1 MNNLKIC
8 ADNNPVLS
16 HIKGKMQMDIIRT
29 EKAYVLSTASVVGS
43 QEKKGPLGECFDL
56 CDTKDDTFGKDSF
69 EKSEAEMQRLA
80 LRCAMD
86 KLSFGDADVNQIFAG
101 DLVNQCISSGYGLA
115 DFDIPFMGIYGACS
129 TFAEGVLLSS
139 VFSSFAEKA
148 CAAVTSS
155 HNCTAER
162 QFRFPLEYGAQR
174 TPTSQWTVTGSG
186 AVIISNRPQK
196 CMGIRVSEVL
206 SGKVVDAGITDVNN
220 MGAAMAPAAADTLIR
235 YFKESGKEPE
245 SFDYI
250 VTGDLGFEGSSILLE
265 LMKKKGIDISS
276 RHTDCGMEIYNRKE
290 QDMHAGGSGCGCS
303 AVVMASY
310 FLPRMKKGDV
320 KDMIFVGTGAM
331 MNSMSLQ
338 QGLAIPSI
346 GHLVRF
352 QKCEVAL

>member
-1 MNNLKIC
+1 
-8 ADNNPVLS
+8 
-16 HIKGKMQMDIIRT
+16 MDIIRT
-29 EKAYVLSTASVVGS
+29 ENAYVLSTASVVGS
-43 QEKKGPLGECFDL
+43 QEKLGPLGECFDL

-69 EKSEAEMQRLA
+69 EKAEGEMQRLA
-80 LRCAMD
+80 LKCAMD
-86 KLSFGDADVNQIFAG
+86 KLSLSDGDVGQIFAG

-139 VFSSFAEKA
+139 AFSSLAKKS

-174 TPTSQWTVTGSG
+174 TPTSQWTVTGAG
-186 AVIISNRPQK
+186 ALIMSPDAEK
-196 CMGIRVSEVL
+196 SMGINVSEVL
-206 SGKVVDAGITDVNN
+206 SGKVLDAGITDVNN
-220 MGAAMAPAAADTLIR
+220 MGAAMAPAAADTLLR
-235 YFKESGKEPE
+235 YFKESGRAPE

-265 LMKKKGIDISS
+265 LMKEKGVDISS
-276 RHTDCGMEIYNRKE
+276 RHTDCGMEIYDRKE

-310 FLPRMKKGDV
+310 FLPRMKKGEIN
-320 KDMIFVGTGAM
+320 DMLFVGTGAM

-338 QGLAIPSI
+338 QGLSIPAI

-352 QKCEVAL
+352 EKVR

>member
-1 MNNLKIC
+1 
-8 ADNNPVLS
+8 
-16 HIKGKMQMDIIRT
+16 MDIIRT
-29 EKAYVLSTASVVGS
+29 EKAYVLSSASVVGF
-43 QEKKGPLGECFDL
+43 QEKMGPLGECFDL

-69 EKSEAEMQRLA
+69 EKSEGEMQRLA
-80 LRCAMD
+80 LKCAMD
-86 KLSFGDADVNQIFAG
+86 KLSLSDGDVGQIFAG
-101 DLVNQCISSGYGLA
+101 DLINQCISSGYGLA

-129 TFAEGVLLSS
+129 TFAEGILLSS
-139 VFSSFAEKA
+139 VFSSFAEKT

-174 TPTSQWTVTGSG
+174 TPTSQWTVTGAG
-186 AVIISNRPQK
+186 ALIISPDAEK
-196 CMGIRVSEVL
+196 SMGIRVAECL
-206 SGKVVDAGITDVNN
+206 PGKVLDAGITDVNN
-220 MGAAMAPAAADTLIR
+220 MGAAMAPAAADTILR
-235 YFKESGKEPE
+235 YLKESGREPE

-265 LMKKKGIDISS
+265 LMNEKGIDISS
-276 RHTDCGMEIYNRKE
+276 RHTDCGMEIYDRKE

-310 FLPRMKKGDV
+310 FLPRMKKGEIN
-320 KDMIFVGTGAM
+320 DMLFVGTGAM

-338 QGLAIPSI
+338 QGLSIPAI

-352 QKCEVAL
+352 EKVR